1 MRAMKN
7 KVNNINNS
15 IDDNIEKVLY
25 DIRDKFIN
33 TDLSPQ
39 AIVYTCNKTYKK
51 FSLKPVII
59 IGCFLVIFIC
69 AGFTYN
75 HFRFIN
81 SAYDT
86 GVNNAEQNG
95 YVQPLNVSCINNNI
109 KINLLGVI
117 NDGER
122 VLLQA
127 QIFQGGKE
135 LNFSDVSFSGI
146 QLITDSGEAYNSL
159 RVGGGNAQKS
169 SEANIIEF
177 PAKITKNQSLTLR
190 IKSLNNIVGNWE
202 LKFPIQGESSI
213 TYPCDFSQKVDDMN
227 FQVSSITVSKTQIK
241 VKIVMTGE
249 LAFYRADGTIYCGNE
264 KGSEISAQGYN
275 TAIANQH
282 SEEIT
287 YEYTSLAGAKNI
299 LMDFS
304 FYNPKDKNGK
314 QSHYRINVPL
324 NIK

>member
-1 MRAMKN
+1 MKN

-15 IDDNIEKVLY
+15 MDDNIEKVLY

-39 AIVYTCNKTYKK
+39 AIEHNCNKTYKK
-51 FSLKPVII
+51 FSLKSVFI

-69 AGFTYN
+69 AGFTYK
-75 HFRFIN
+75 HFIFNN
-81 SAYDT
+81 SAYDN
-86 GVNNAEQNG
+86 GVNNADPKG

-109 KINLLGVI
+109 KINLLGAI

-127 QIFQGGKE
+127 RIFQDGKE
-135 LNFSDVSFSGI
+135 LNFSDISFSGI
-146 QLITDSGEAYNSL
+146 QLVTASGEAYNSL
-159 RVGGGNAQKS
+159 RFGGGNAQKS

-177 PAKITKNQSLTLR
+177 PAKITKDQSLALR

-213 TYPCDFSQKVDDMN
+213 TYPCDFSQKVDNMN

-241 VKIVMTGE
+241 VKVVMTGE

-275 TAIANQH
+275 TGTANQH

-287 YEYTSLAGAKNI
+287 YEYISLAGAKNI
-299 LMDFS
+299 LIDFS
-304 FYNPKDKNGK
+304 FFNPKDINGK
-314 QSHYRINVPL
+314 KNQYRVSVPL
-324 NIK
+324 NMK